1 MKTIEELKKEQYD
14 AKAKLH
20 ELIELVNSEEYFTF
34 SATEKGLINQQRTAL
49 ELYVNSLTK
58 QLYSKDEAPDTS
70 NFVWLSMLYGMMNTS
85 FSGNNSSAVYKL
97 KDELNEKDFDV
108 KSETDESGHDD

>member
-20 ELIELVNSEEYFTF
+20 ELIELIYSEEFYTL

-49 ELYVNSLTK
+49 EMYVSSLTK
-58 QLYSKDEAPDTS
+58 QLYGKDETPDAS
-70 NFVWLSMLYGMMNTS
+70 NLVWLSMLYGMMNTS
-85 FSGNNSSAVYKL
+85 SSFGTSGVYKL
-97 KDELNEKDFDV
+97 KETLEEKDFDV
-108 KSETDESGHDD
+108 KPETDESGHDD